1 MNTWDRDNLNFLLTA
16 SQKTLED
23 WHAQADEDD
32 LAYAMELLNRASSEL
47 KMQELDMLDQLASED
62 LTAAQAVLSKF
73 RL

>member
-16 SQKTLED
+16 SRKTLED
-23 WHAQADEDD
+23 WHDQADEDD
-32 LAYAMELLNRASSEL
+32 LAYAMELLQQASDEL
-47 KMQELDMLDQLASED
+47 TLKELAVLDQVADED